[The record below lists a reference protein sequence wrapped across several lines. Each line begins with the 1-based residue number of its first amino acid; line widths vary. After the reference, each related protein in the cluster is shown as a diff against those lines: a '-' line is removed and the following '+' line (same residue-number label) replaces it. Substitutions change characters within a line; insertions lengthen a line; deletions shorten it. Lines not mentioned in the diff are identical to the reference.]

1 LCYKRKKTDRQS
13 MNDINQLEVLVHV
26 RTVKKPH
33 ERKTEYLKAARKL
46 FFTQGYEQTPV
57 EAIIK
62 EVGLSKGSFYYYFK
76 SKEDLLDELTKELSQ
91 KIITKIE
98 EIVDRDDLDA
108 ISKLNKSFSE
118 AAAIKFENIQLIKT
132 LLKVLCD
139 EKNVYFRYKI
149 YQKNTDIIAPE
160 FYKIVLQ
167 GIKEKIFNTPYPLE
181 SSRMIF
187 ELGNALTERIAKLI
201 LEINGKPDNFQ
212 KLQREYNNY
221 QLAIERILGA
231 EEGAINFFNDIL
243 LESFINKIPK

>member
-1 LCYKRKKTDRQS
+1 MRK
-13 MNDINQLEVLVHV
+13 
-26 RTVKKPH
+26 VKKHH
-33 ERKTEYLKAARKL
+33 ERKKEYLEAARKL
-46 FFTQGYEQTPV
+46 FFTKGYEQTPV

-76 SKEDLLDELTKELSQ
+76 SKKDLLDELTKELSLQ
-91 KIITKIE
+91 IITKIE
-98 EIVDRDDLDA
+98 EIVGRDDLDA

-160 FYKIVLQ
+160 FYKIVQQ
-167 GIKEKIFNTPYPLE
+167 GIKEEIFNTPYPLE

-187 ELGNALTERIAKLI
+187 ELANALTERIAKLI
-201 LEINGKPDNFQ
+201 LEVNEKPENFQ
-212 KLQREYNNY
+212 KLQREYDNY
-221 QLAIERILGA
+221 QLAIERILGTK
-231 EEGAINFFNDIL
+231 EGAINFINDNL
-243 LESFINKIPK
+243 LKSFIDKITC